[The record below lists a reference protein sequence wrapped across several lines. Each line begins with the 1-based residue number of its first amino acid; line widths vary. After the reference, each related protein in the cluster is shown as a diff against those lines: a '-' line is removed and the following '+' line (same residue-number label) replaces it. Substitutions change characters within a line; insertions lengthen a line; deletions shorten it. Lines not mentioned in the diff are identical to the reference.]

1 MKNNESKDIKV
12 KYNNME
18 DGEKKQNVEKDV
30 PRQSF
35 SSIFNVGTIFQSVWV
50 RCGSVFP
57 NIVDRKFMECEL
69 RLVLYCGSFFWFVY
83 LLSKII

>member
-35 SSIFNVGTIFQSVWV
+35 SGIFNVGAIFQSVWV

-57 NIVDRKFMECEL
+57 NIADRKFMECEL
-69 RLVLYCGSFFWFVY
+69 RLVLYCGAILWIIY
-83 LLSKII
+83 LLSKVI